1 MKKFIALMLSFAM
14 LLTVAVIPV
23 SAAETTAQPAVK
35 TANTLEDAFVGDDAL
50 IVFVTGIGQS
60 YSYRFDQSYV
70 DYYEDQGKSIQ
81 DFDVYESLIAE
92 GKYQTRWNLFNSF
105 DEAFSDMDTIKAIAN
120 VVIDLLASAFLRKT
134 IIQQEDVETIIHNL
148 FKFNLVD
155 EEGNSNPRVVT
166 PRYAMPVSEYL
177 WVPGENGEM
186 RSEARERFFSA
197 IPCEDIAKEKFGTKE
212 DVENGLREHYYEEYL
227 YVFNYSAFSYTS
239 KNIEGL
245 HDFIET
251 ILETNTVGATE
262 VVLVPMSMGAS
273 VTTAYLDAYPTRA
286 ENHVKRVVG
295 IVGAWDGTEIIADM
309 LTQTYCE
316 PLSAD
321 LFYNGLISDLVGEPW
336 GYVVNIAL
344 RLFPKQVLRDFIDM
358 ALRGLATDLFGPTP
372 SLSNMAPLDRYEEVM
387 ATEFIRSDVVR
398 AEVDAFYAA
407 KDNFLNGDLVKN
419 LQNEGVTFSFIA
431 GYGLPFG
438 ACTADYSLFGF
449 MKQGPITNSDEIINI
464 DSTAP
469 GTTYAPYNEKLE
481 AKEGSILSPDGS
493 IDASTCKF
501 VDTTWY
507 FYQQKHEL
515 EYNNTALSLALNL
528 ATGHIT
534 SVADCDGVADE
545 NGVEDT
551 YYYPRFNKARNLK
564 PLKWYKE
571 DLQRYCDETGYVP
584 TADVEAVFA
593 KAEEMAACTE
603 NKPAKD
609 DAILDEVKAKLTEIG
624 VYTPDA
630 EPGFMDKA
638 LNAGLKG
645 LNDLTYMVFGPQ
657 GFLDFYFDNIAGKF

>member
-1 MKKFIALMLSFAM
+1 MKKIISFVLAFAM
-14 LLTVAVIPV
+14 LLTAAVIPA
-23 SAAETTAQPAVK
+23 SATEEAADITATAEGADMESVFAD
-35 TANTLEDAFVGDDAL
+35 NENAL

-70 DYYEDQGKSIQ
+70 DQYGDALQ
-81 DFDVYESLIAE
+81 DYDVYAPLIAE

-105 DEAFSDMDTIKAIAN
+105 DEAFNDIETIGAIAK
-120 VVIDLLASAFLRKT
+120 VVIDLLISSFLRKT
-134 IIQQEDVETIIHNL
+134 VIKQADVETIIHNL

-166 PRYAMPVSEYL
+166 PRYAMSVAQYP
-177 WVPGENGEM
+177 WAKGENGEM

-197 IPCEDIAKEKFGTKE
+197 IPCEDIAKAKFG
-212 DVENGLREHYYEEYL
+212 DRYEEYL

-245 HDFIET
+245 HEFIET
-251 ILETNTVGATE
+251 ILKTNTVGATE

-286 ENHVKRVVG
+286 ESHVKRVVG

-316 PLSAD
+316 PKSAD
-321 LFYNGLISDLVGEPW
+321 LFYNGLIADLVGEPW

-358 ALRGLATDLFGPTP
+358 ALKGLATDLFGPTP
-372 SLSNMAPLDRYEEVM
+372 SLANMAPLDRYKEVM
-387 ATEFIRSDVVR
+387 ATGFIRSDVVR
-398 AEVDAFYAA
+398 EEVDAFYKA
-407 KDNFLNGDLVKN
+407 KERLHTETIPG
-419 LQNEGVTFSFIA
+419 LQAEGVMFSFIA

-438 ACTADYSLFGF
+438 ACTSDYSLFGF

-469 GTTYAPYNEKLE
+469 GTSYAPYDGEFE
-481 AKEGSILSPDGS
+481 STAGRELSPDGT
-493 IDASTCKF
+493 IDISTAYYKE
-501 VDTTWY
+501 TSWY
-507 FYQQKHEL
+507 FYGQKHEL

-528 ATGHIT
+528 ATGHVT
-534 SVADCDGVADE
+534 DVASCDGIADE
-545 NGVEDT
+545 NGVEDA
-551 YYYPRFNKARNLK
+551 YYYPQFNGARNLK

-571 DLQRYCDETGYVP
+571 DLERFCKENGKTLTDEEYN
-584 TADVEAVFA
+584 AIFAEAEA
-593 KAEEMAACTE
+593 MAACTVNNPE
-603 NKPAKD
+603 KD
-609 DAILDEVKAKLTEIG
+609 DAILDEVKAKLTEMG
-624 VYTPDA
+624 VYAPDE
-630 EPGFMDKA
+630 EPGFFDKA
-638 LNAGLKG
+638 LNAGFKG
-645 LNDLTYMVFGPQ
+645 LNDLTYIVFGSK
-657 GFLDFYFDNIAGKF
+657 GFFDFLPTF

>member
-23 SAAETTAQPAVK
+23 SAAETTAQPAVT

-70 DYYEDQGKSIQ
+70 DTYGESLQEYED
-81 DFDVYESLIAE
+81 YAPLIAE

-105 DEAFSDMDTIKAIAN
+105 DEAFSNTETITAIVK
-120 VVIDLLASAFLRKT
+120 VVLDLLISAFTRNTVIK
-134 IIQQEDVETIIHNL
+134 QEDVETIIHNL
-148 FKFNLVD
+148 FTFNLVD
-155 EEGNSNPRVVT
+155 EEGNSHPRVVT
-166 PRYAMPVSEYL
+166 PRYAMSVAQYPWAE
-177 WVPGENGEM
+177 GENGEM
-186 RSEARERFFSA
+186 RSEARERFFAA
-197 IPCEDIAKEKFGTKE
+197 IPCEDIAQAKFGE
-212 DVENGLREHYYEEYL
+212 RYEEYL

-528 ATGHIT
+528 ATGHVT
-534 SVADCDGVADE
+534 DVDSCSDPEGE
-545 NGVEDT
+545 
-551 YYYPRFNKARNLK
+551 YYYPRFNGARNLK

-593 KAEEMAACTE
+593 KADEMTACTV
-603 NKPAKD
+603 NDPAKD
-609 DAILDEVKAKLTEIG
+609 DAILDEVKAKLTEVG

-645 LNDLTYMVFGPQ
+645 LNDLTYLVFGPK
-657 GFLDFYFDNIAGKF
+657 GFFDFYFDNIAGKF